1 MTSEAPIHPVPVPT
15 PTALP
20 FWDGTKE
27 NKIMI
32 QWCRICDTTIW
43 YPREFCPNCI
53 EIDVSPEWIEASG
66 QGRIHTFSIIRQAA
80 HPYFQEKVPY
90 LFGVV
95 ELAEGVRMY
104 TNFLMPVD
112 EAECGLP
119 VEPVF
124 KEISEDFTIVQWQ
137 PV

>member
-15 PTALP
+15 PTAQP